1 MLIHSLSVMLTLFN
15 NIGVFMK
22 KNNESLSPSASLAR
36 NKGADI
42 SRINMMRNYLV
53 SLMDEANA
61 AKLAY
66 CSPEVIEPI
75 YNGSTRMGPASI
87 FINTGSQEDISYIR
101 ETALKQGE
109 EFALKINGHTCHF
122 DGPNDQ
128 GRDTANSKY
137 LAYPDTEIS
146 SLQKKEPHRA
156 GVVEVRNIL
165 TDIMTGKEMIVS
177 FISRGPIG
185 SPVSDPTLQITDSY
199 YVIHSEYL
207 LYRMMSPEEFSKDV
221 AEKGYMF
228 INFHSAGKL
237 NENNTSA
244 NLNERRIYMD
254 VERFHSY
261 SANNQYAG
269 NSIAPKKI
277 NHRFANMNN
286 IRNHFGERLDEHMFI
301 SGFEM
306 EDEIVYFGGAYPSG
320 CGKTGTAMTGNHL
333 IGDDLAKIFIDP
345 VRGEVKAVN
354 PEKGMFGIIEGV
366 NESDDPEIMV
376 VLEGEGKEVIFSN
389 LLVSDGKPYWN
400 GMGEAL
406 PERGRNFEGEW
417 SSRSAKPASHK
428 NARFTISLD
437 TLTIYDP
444 FSEDPYGVKLSGL
457 LFGGRDYTTMP
468 TIVMAHDWMNS
479 VVHGAIIRSATT
491 ATEIGADG
499 SEKRSPFANE
509 AFFPG
514 PLAHYINHYK
524 AFGENP
530 QIAKENLPSGFQVNY
545 WLHKSGRG
553 TLKPGETDG
562 LIGEKRDT
570 KVWMHI
576 MALMHQG
583 KVETIW
589 TPIGRIPK
597 YRDLKR
603 LFKELIDKD
612 YDRETY
618 FKQFSLYTENLI
630 KRVDM
635 SITEFAKE
643 KGMPDEFF
651 HVLDTWHRDLAALKV
666 TVGDVVTPDQMI
678 EYVAA
683 NQPQQ

>member
-1 MLIHSLSVMLTLFN
+1 
-15 NIGVFMK
+15 MK
-22 KNNESLSPSASLAR
+22 KNSTATSHTPNNLDI
-36 NKGADI
+36 DI
-42 SRINMMRNYLV
+42 SRLEMMRTYLI
-53 SLMDEANA
+53 SLMDETNCE
-61 AKLAY
+61 KLKY
-66 CSPEVIEPI
+66 CSPEVIVPI
-75 YNGSTRMGPASI
+75 YNGCTRMSPASI
-87 FINTGSQEDISYIR
+87 FINTGSPEDIAYIR
-101 ETALKQGE
+101 KKSLEVGE
-109 EFALKINGHTCHF
+109 EFQLARKNHTCHF

-128 GRDTANSKY
+128 GRDTANTKY
-137 LAYPDTEIS
+137 LAYTNTEIS
-146 SLQKKEPHRA
+146 SLQKKEELRA
-156 GVVEVRNIL
+156 GVVEARTII
-165 TDIMTGKEMIVS
+165 TDIMKTKEMIIS

-185 SPVSDPTLQITDSY
+185 SPVSDPTLQVTDSY
-199 YVIHSEYL
+199 YVIHSEYM
-207 LYRMMSPEEFSKDV
+207 LYRMMAPDAFSKDV

-228 INFHSAGKL
+228 INYHSAGQL
-237 NENNTSA
+237 TETNVSA

-254 VERFHSY
+254 VEHFRSY
-261 SANNQYAG
+261 SSNNQYAG

-286 IRNHFGERLDEHMFI
+286 IRNYFGERLDEHMFI
-301 SGFEM
+301 AGFKT

-320 CGKTGTAMTGNHL
+320 CGKTGTAMTGTHL
-333 IGDDLAKIFIDP
+333 VGDDLAKIFIDSES
-345 VRGEVKAVN
+345 GEVRAVN

-366 NESDDPEIMV
+366 NQQDDLETMS
-376 VLEGEGKEVIFSN
+376 VLEGEGNEVIFSN
-389 LLVSDGKPYWN
+389 LLVSDGKPYWG
-400 GMGEAL
+400 GMGEPL
-406 PERGRNFEGEW
+406 PENGRNFAGEW
-417 SSRSAKPASHK
+417 SSKSGTPASHK

-437 TLTIYDP
+437 ALENYDP
-444 FSEDPYGVKLSGL
+444 ATENPEGVKLSGL

-468 TIVMAHDWMNS
+468 TIVKAHDWMSS

-530 QIAKENLPSGFQVNY
+530 AIDKKNLPSGFQVNY

-553 TLKPGETDG
+553 SLAPGEADG

-570 KVWMHI
+570 KVWMRI

-597 YRDLKR
+597 YQDLKK
-603 LFKELIDKD
+603 LFTKVIAKEYEKEL
-612 YDRETY
+612 YT
-618 FKQFSLYTENLI
+618 KQFSLYVENLI
-630 KRVDM
+630 QRIDM
-635 SITEFAKE
+635 SITEFSKE
-643 KGMPDEFF
+643 KGMDDAFF
-651 HVLDTWHRDLAALKV
+651 DILDTWRRDLVALKV
-666 TVGDVVTPDQMI
+666 TVGPIVTPDQMI

-683 NQPQQ
+683 NQPR

>member
-1 MLIHSLSVMLTLFN
+1 
-15 NIGVFMK
+15 MK
-22 KNNESLSPSASLAR
+22 TNSSTTVHTR
-36 NKGADI
+36 NSQDVDI
-42 SRINMMRNYLV
+42 SRLEMMKTYLV
-53 SLMDEANA
+53 SLMDEANCQ
-61 AKLAY
+61 KLMH

-75 YNGSTRMGPASI
+75 YNGSTRMNPASI
-87 FINTGSQEDISYIR
+87 FINTGSQEDMAYIR
-101 ETALKQGE
+101 QKALEKGE
-109 EFALKINGHTCHF
+109 EFPLTKKNHTCHF
-122 DGPNDQ
+122 DGVNDQ
-128 GRDTANSKY
+128 GRDTANTKY
-137 LAYPDTEIS
+137 LAYADTEIS
-146 SLQKKEPHRA
+146 SLQKKVEHRT
-156 GVVEVRNIL
+156 GVVEARNII
-165 TDIMTGKEMIVS
+165 TDIMKTKEMIIS

-185 SPVSDPTLQITDSY
+185 SPVADPTLQVTDSY
-199 YVIHSEYL
+199 YVTHSEFL
-207 LYRMMSPEEFSKDV
+207 LYRMMDPEAFSKDV

-228 INFHSAGKL
+228 INFHSAGEL
-237 NENNTSA
+237 TPTHVSA

-254 VERFHSY
+254 VERFRSY
-261 SANNQYAG
+261 SSNNQYAG

-286 IRNHFGERLDEHMFI
+286 LRNYFGERLDEHMFI
-301 SGFEM
+301 AGFAM
-306 EDEIVYFGGAYPSG
+306 EDEIIYFGGAYPSG
-320 CGKTGTAMTGNHL
+320 CGKTGTAMTGTHL
-333 IGDDLAKIFIDP
+333 VGDDLAKIFIDAES
-345 VRGEVKAVN
+345 GEVRAVN

-366 NESDDPEIMV
+366 NQKDDPETMTI
-376 VLEGEGKEVIFSN
+376 LTGEGNEVIFSN
-389 LLVSDGKPYWN
+389 LLVCDDKPYWT
-400 GMGEAL
+400 GMGEPL
-406 PERGRNFEGEW
+406 PEKGRNFAGKW
-417 SSRSAKPASHK
+417 LAKSGKLASHK

-437 TLTIYDP
+437 SLENYDP
-444 FSEDPYGVKLSGL
+444 ATENPKGVKLSGL

-524 AFGENP
+524 AFGENLA
-530 QIAKENLPSGFQVNY
+530 IAKENLPSGFQVNY

-553 TLKPGETDG
+553 ILSPGETDG

-570 KVWMHI
+570 KVWMRI

-583 KVETIW
+583 RVETIW

-597 YRDLKR
+597 YQDLKK
-603 LFKELIDKD
+603 LFKEVIGKEYEKEL
-612 YDRETY
+612 YT
-618 FKQFSLYTENLI
+618 KQFSLYTENLI

-643 KGMPDEFF
+643 KGMADEFF
-651 HVLDTWHRDLAALKV
+651 HVLDTWHRDLVALQA
-666 TVGDVVTPDQMI
+666 TIGLIVTPDQMI

-683 NQPQQ
+683 NQPQ